1 MPRINDPTSNRCPDF
16 LSGPYL
22 AVRTAV
28 AAAQDITPEQVATT
42 LSDAW
47 EADQATQVAAWDAQ
61 CQADLSHHR
70 EIENEIHQAEQDEAQ
85 RLALQEEREE
95 AAEKRA
101 KDKKKPKLAPYRDNV
116 AIADEVEERPSQFA
130 LHKLKAFEY
139 IELWYFTAEG
149 CREARRSHRAQ
160 AEEAF
165 GLTCAGPDDVMT
177 FKPVASLKASAKA
190 IPDADLTWRQMS
202 TAKNCLLTS
211 MAKVGWPQRYTLS
224 LALFYHHL
232 DSHPRRTRRDGEK
245 ILLAYHSKARLDWHE
260 ALADSESEAFDI
272 SSINESLLRTLAD
285 EIWDDRRSAVIA
297 RSVSI
302 F

>member
-1 MPRINDPTSNRCPDF
+1 MPRINDPTANKCPDF
-16 LSGPYL
+16 LSGPFL
-22 AVRTAV
+22 AIRTTV
-28 AAAQDITPEQVATT
+28 SAAQGITPEQVAIT

-47 EADQATQVAAWDAQ
+47 EADQAIQVTAWDAQ
-61 CQADLSHHR
+61 CQADR
-70 EIENEIHQAEQDEAQ
+70 EIENEAHQAAEDEAQ
-85 RLALQEEREE
+85 RLAQQEEREE

-116 AIADEVEERPSQFA
+116 TIADEVEDRPSQFA

-139 IELWYFTAEG
+139 VELWYFSSEG

-165 GLTCAGPDDVMT
+165 GLTRIGPDDVMAL
-177 FKPVASLKASAKA
+177 KPVASLKASARA
-190 IPDADLTWRQMS
+190 VPDADLTWRQMS

-232 DSHPRRTRRDGEK
+232 DCHPRRSRKDGEK

-260 ALADSESEAFDI
+260 ALADPEAEAFDI
-272 SSINESLLRTLAD
+272 SAINESLLRTLAD
-285 EIWDDRRSAVIA
+285 EIWDDRRSTIIA
-297 RSVSI
+297 SDTC
-302 F
+302 